1 MTDKLSEKLAEH
13 CGGKPEEYESSIG
26 NICLDEHQTDDDEL
40 LEAEELP
47 VEFDE
52 LNIEDVEEIQA

>member
-1 MTDKLSEKLAEH
+1 MADRLSEKLAEH
-13 CGGKPEEYESSIG
+13 CGGEPEEYESNIG
-26 NICLDEHQTDDDEL
+26 CICLDEHQTEDEEL

-52 LNIEDVEEIQA
+52 INIEDAEEIQA